1 MEKYEQIIAEAKR
14 IEYNDATGQLF
25 LVFEIVNEKMKQKLK
40 EDWTQ
45 DIEFQLIIK
54 ESEKN

>member
-1 MEKYEQIIAEAKR
+1 MEKYEQIIGEATR
-14 IEYNDATGQLF
+14 MEYDNTTGKLF

-40 EDWTQ
+40 DDWTQ
-45 DIEFQLIIK
+45 DIEFQLVMK